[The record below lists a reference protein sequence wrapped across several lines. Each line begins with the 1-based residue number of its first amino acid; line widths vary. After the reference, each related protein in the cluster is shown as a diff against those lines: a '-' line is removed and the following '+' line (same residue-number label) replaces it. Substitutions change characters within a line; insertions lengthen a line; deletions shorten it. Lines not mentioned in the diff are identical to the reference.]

1 MSKETTVTRLEPL
14 HPSDLIDHYKLCG
27 LTHMKAA
34 LGINLLLDFYL

>member
-14 HPSDLIDHYKLCG
+14 TSDLIDHYKLCG
-27 LTHMKAA
+27 LTHVKAA